1 MENPGR
7 TDGKILCGQKT
18 DLNLLLECLKYQMDS
33 PVTQKQALI
42 TIHSICQQN
51 SEASDYFREIGG
63 LQFVNGLIKLS
74 DASILREAALFTLGA
89 LAESSV
95 YCQQSLCTAE
105 LLSGV
110 ALSLAQEDASLILKR
125 MNVYMILVLVSHNK
139 IGQTLARTTGCIDV
153 LLNLFR
159 TSFPMS
165 DKQSIDENI
174 GRSFELW
181 SSISSTLCACVN
193 NPQNEENQRLC
204 AAAFPFAKDCLQ
216 KCIRQEVIRPICAF
230 IGLAVANN
238 SYVQDYFCRVGGLD
252 AVAQILVRL
261 VDESIRHHS
270 SRELAISVVKTLNS
284 CISENP
290 PVVSRLLEY
299 FIVPKLVA
307 LLLQNDLDI
316 NSKLGIILAIGH
328 CTDGCEAHQYQLLQS
343 NGLPLMIQIVAESQD
358 EEQRKAATFVL
369 QSCQLITEKLSKS
382 LMENVQPSGDTVTTY
397 GIDYPKNNSLKDY
410 WKFAEGFLSRIKTL
424 EKQQEEVNYSLNLCS
439 DLINIEI
446 TSTLTSPAPSL
457 TAGQDFR
464 CSGCSTVAASLNSR
478 NFCKILQLC
487 PNKCDRHKVIQEC
500 EDRYK
505 KELKKLLTCHKRI
518 LLAARRK
525 QVVSFQKSSPFGI
538 KKRRKRKNFT
548 EEEVGFLLDGVRK
561 MGYHWNSILWSYPFQ
576 KGRTN
581 VDLSRKYRTLQKG
594 NSPRKI

>member
-1 MENPGR
+1 MWGSKS
-7 TDGKILCGQKT
+7 G
-18 DLNLLLECLKYQMDS
+18 
-33 PVTQKQALI
+33 
-42 TIHSICQQN
+42 
-51 SEASDYFREIGG
+51 
-63 LQFVNGLIKLS
+63 
-74 DASILREAALFTLGA
+74 LGA
-89 LAESSV
+89 
-95 YCQQSLCTAE
+95 
-105 LLSGV
+105 GV
-110 ALSLAQEDASLILKR
+110 GGRVPDQTPAQ
-125 MNVYMILVLVSHNK
+125 
-139 IGQTLARTTGCIDV
+139 G
-153 LLNLFR
+153 
-159 TSFPMS
+159 TSPGPEAHW
-165 DKQSIDENI
+165 KQVPDSRPIQ
-174 GRSFELW
+174 G
-181 SSISSTLCACVN
+181 
-193 NPQNEENQRLC
+193 EENQRLC

-290 PVVSRLLEY
+290 PVVSRLSEY

-369 QSCQLITEKLSKS
+369 QSCQLIRKSK
-382 LMENVQPSGDTVTTY
+382 TTDIY
-397 GIDYPKNNSLKDY
+397 
-410 WKFAEGFLSRIKTL
+410 
-424 EKQQEEVNYSLNLCS
+424 
-439 DLINIEI
+439 LINIEI

-478 NFCKILQLC
+478 NFCKILQSC

-505 KELKKLLTCHKRI
+505 KELKKLLTCYSSMTDKKNLLTPIKKAASHMTNFHTQQSDFLIKPKPSANNFHTKKI
-518 LLAARRK
+518 LLTPI
-525 QVVSFQKSSPFGI
+525 QKMESYMTNYC
-538 KKRRKRKNFT
+538 RQQTNFIT
-548 EEEVGFLLDGVRK
+548 WPKPSTKDVHINRFLLTPMKKSTSGAPAVCLRRDNTQQFRPS
-561 MGYHWNSILWSYPFQ
+561 MGQ
-576 KGRTN
+576 GC
-581 VDLSRKYRTLQKG
+581 VDNER
-594 NSPRKI
+594 N